1 MKTLLTSSLTVSP
14 VYANR
19 HQDKCLLLFNLNFA
33 YSAISISPEWS
44 FTLYK
49 LKYKTILLKACTY
62 NCTNSMTSS
71 YDYNSIDIAKNSLK
85 ITGCRVCIAQ
95 ICNIV
100 RYRTKT
106 TCKFPISNIYTK
118 TTLLYYLE
126 LCIHKNC
133 SALLSWIC
141 ILKITMYTQHEYV
154 HAKSKCVLQKTC
166 IHQNEL
172 ASFKINWPTSKWSL
186 LLSK

>member
-106 TCKFPISNIYTK
+106 TSKFPISNVYTK
-118 TTLLYYLE
+118 MTLPYYLK
-126 LCIHKNC
+126 LCITKI
-133 SALLSWIC
+133 ALLSY
-141 ILKITMYTQHEYV
+141 LEYV
-154 HAKSKCVLQKTC
+154 YSKLLCMLNMSMYRPNQNAFFKKHAFIKM
-166 IHQNEL
+166 
-172 ASFKINWPTSKWSL
+172 SL
-186 LLSK
+186 RLLK